1 MRSIV
6 PRNARNW
13 LRSPRKS
20 MEWLWDSVSFSI
32 GATKELA
39 LLPDWRVICHPRVY
53 KVFSLSQLTDPDQSE
68 EFRNFVRYCD
78 ASMCLFDIGAS
89 YGAFSLVAAHF
100 GGTAIAVEPSPIAT
114 RFIRV
119 ECQLNGFGEKIRVVE
134 ACAGEMIGEVEM
146 LSSGV
151 FSDGYFRMAPG
162 RLRSELT
169 KTRAVTIDQLA
180 DQFGPPTHIKIDV
193 EGYEAAVLRGAKRTI
208 TNLSPL
214 LFLELHNEMIRTDG
228 GDPARVLD
236 DLREMKYEELSINGV
251 NANRDRITKNA
262 HLSLG
267 CQAVGHLLSV
277 LISTSE

>member
-1 MRSIV
+1 LQALLRSRQTQQGRVVGYAASPLCCEDPLLSQRAKGIMRSIV
-6 PRNARNW
+6 PRSARNW

-78 ASMCLFDIGAS
+78 ASMRLFDIGAS

-114 RFIRV
+114 RFIRA
-119 ECQLNGFGEKIRVVE
+119 ECQLNGFEGNIRVVE
-134 ACAGEMIGEVEM
+134 ACAGEMICEVEM

-162 RLRSELT
+162 
-169 KTRAVTIDQLA
+169 IA
-180 DQFGPPTHIKIDV
+180 DTDAKKGPP
-193 EGYEAAVLRGAKRTI
+193 
-208 TNLSPL
+208 P
-214 LFLELHNEMIRTDG
+214 
-228 GDPARVLD
+228 
-236 DLREMKYEELSINGV
+236 
-251 NANRDRITKNA
+251 
-262 HLSLG
+262 
-267 CQAVGHLLSV
+267 VGHALLLESV
-277 LISTSE
+277 SGLDGKKR